1 MKLLNDQFEDSGK
14 TIEILSE
21 QLKNAKTTEEID
33 LIFNSIKENINN
45 IGGFTDSM
53 KGLETSAVKAKNSFD
68 LMHGALQ
75 AIGDVGIA
83 VEAIMTKNWIGM
95 LISLLA
101 RLANSFGNISNNAA
115 AAANIFDVLFDVI
128 EALIANLGPALDAI
142 FKPLLDIVVSIGR
155 VIGAVIQL
163 LMPILTLLFKLI
175 DAFNILSP
183 VLNIVA
189 AVISLLADAL
199 GHLYNFISDFIYHLS
214 LHIIDI
220 GHMATDNLDRMMK
233 SITQENDYSKYS
245 NSNNSSSYTVAGDMY
260 INFYFED
267 SVICGSPK
275 RIALEL
281 RNLVREAEAQGY

>member
-1 MKLLNDQFEDSGK
+1 MREEK
-14 TIEILSE
+14 TAFPVGNVKIYRQNYRLA
-21 QLKNAKTTEEID
+21 AKR
-33 LIFNSIKENINN
+33 NR
-45 IGGFTDSM
+45 
-53 KGLETSAVKAKNSFD
+53 
-68 LMHGALQ
+68 
-75 AIGDVGIA
+75 
-83 VEAIMTKNWIGM
+83 
-95 LISLLA
+95 LLA
-101 RLANSFGNISNNAA
+101 RLANSFGNISDNAA

-142 FKPLLDIVVSIGR
+142 FKPLLDIVTSIGR

-189 AVISLLADAL
+189 AVVSLLADAL

-233 SITQENDYSKYS
+233 SITQENDFSKYS

-275 RIALEL
+275 QIALEL